1 MLWILKEQVRR
12 ETISLL
18 ERKPVFLDKETTG
31 LGPTDEVVDV
41 AVVGFDGE
49 GSLNTL
55 VKPKRIIQFDATR
68 VHGITNDMVRWAPS
82 LSEIS
87 FSAVRR
93 WLIGFQISNDF
104 LLFLV
109 SQLGS
114 VIIRLLLYKVLDA
127 RQIQEFPFIY
137 GDT

>member
-18 ERKPVFLDKETTG
+18 ERKPVFLDTEATG

-114 VIIRLLLYKVLDA
+114 VIIRLLLYTVLDA